1 MRSSRADGVAAEQM
15 VAVAA
20 RAEESTLDERN
31 KIGGLD
37 EP

>member
-1 MRSSRADGVAAEQM
+1 LSSDADGVAAEQM

-20 RAEESTLDERN
+20 RAEESTRDERN
-31 KIGGLD
+31 QIGALD